1 MSADALDRAPGP
13 DVMEAAADWLDR
25 LDDLSPDEQ
34 AAFKAWL
41 AASDHNR
48 RALAMMESLLLDD
61 ALREAVDNVRTA
73 PQPVVP
79 AAGLARRVDRRP
91 RLRPAQ
97 LGLAAAAALA
107 GIAVLGLILPR
118 TQPPTPEHPAG
129 KPVEYATTVGVR
141 EDATL
146 NDRSVVHLD
155 ADSAV
160 SVAFTARA
168 RDVRLERG
176 QAMFEV
182 THDPARPFDVDAR
195 GATVTAVGTIFDV
208 DLVGDAVE
216 VRVFRGVVRVRSPG
230 GDVRL
235 LHVGEQL
242 FLSGDHRVVW
252 GRFAPDLTQ
261 TWRSDWLKADNMPLG
276 QVVTQLNRYARKPI
290 VLQSDSLS
298 GAPLSGR
305 FDLRRTD
312 ATVAMLSTLLDLE
325 VSRDARNI
333 YLARKPLTAAAPATG
348 PWPGTPR
355 HGG

>member
-1 MSADALDRAPGP
+1 MSADALGRTLEP
-13 DVMEAAADWLDR
+13 DLLEAAADWLDR

-41 AASDHNR
+41 AASAQNR
-48 RALAMMESLLLDD
+48 RAFATMERLLLDD
-61 ALREAVDNVRTA
+61 ALHEAVEHVRAA
-73 PQPVVP
+73 PRPVAP
-79 AAGLARRVDRRP
+79 AAGLARRADRRP
-91 RLRPAQ
+91 RMRPAP

-107 GIAVLGLILPR
+107 GIAVLGLMLPG
-118 TQPPTPEHPAG
+118 TQPPTPARSAA
-129 KPVEYATTVGVR
+129 KPVEYATPIGVR

-160 SVAFTARA
+160 RVAFSDRA

-242 FLSGDHRVVW
+242 YLSGDRRVVW
-252 GRFAPDLTQ
+252 GRFSPDLTQ

-290 VLQSDSLS
+290 VLQSASLS

-305 FDLRRTD
+305 FDLRRTE

-333 YLARKPLTAAAPATG
+333 YLARKPLTAAPATG